1 MRCMDAE
8 KLAAALLATVAPG
21 DALMRRLIDVGE
33 PLAAI
38 IDLMEK
44 AATERAG
51 VSAELLAEV
60 EQMVLDR
67 DFDEVD
73 ARSVSEDV
81 ATLRRHAVSSI

>member
-1 MRCMDAE
+1 MDAE
-8 KLAAALLATVAPG
+8 KLAASLFATVAPG
-21 DALMRRLIDVGE
+21 DALMRRLINVGE

-44 AATERAG
+44 AAAEGAG

-60 EQMVLDR
+60 EQMVLDG

-73 ARSVSEDV
+73 TRSVTEDL
-81 ATLRRHAVSSI
+81 ATLRRRAVSSI

>member
-1 MRCMDAE
+1 MDAE

-60 EQMVLDR
+60 EQMVRDR

-73 ARSVSEDV
+73 ARSVSEDL
-81 ATLRRHAVSSI
+81 ATLAVTR

>member
-1 MRCMDAE
+1 MGAE

-60 EQMVLDR
+60 EQMVRDR

-73 ARSVSEDV
+73 ARSVSEDL
-81 ATLRRHAVSSI
+81 ATLAVTR

>member
-1 MRCMDAE
+1 MDAD

-44 AATERAG
+44 AAAERAR
-51 VSAELLAEV
+51 VSAQLLAEV
-60 EQMVLDR
+60 EQMVRDG

-73 ARSVSEDV
+73 THSVSEDL